1 MKILVVNAGS
11 SSMKFQLIDTKKH
24 EVMAK
29 GLLERIGEK
38 VASNVTTTTYK
49 AKGQTIKGQGPIP
62 TFADGVR
69 IIKNMLTDKNTGVL
83 KNINEVEAVGHRI
96 VQGAEVFKKPT
107 LITEK
112 VVKQIEDL
120 TPLAPL
126 HQPGHVAGIRGFLE
140 VLPRTPMVAVFDTT
154 FLSTIPAYA
163 SRYAVPEIAYKKWKI
178 KRYGAHGTSHKYVSE
193 KLAELMGKKGKFIV
207 CHIGSGASISAVKN
221 GKCIDSSMGF
231 TPLDG
236 LVMGTRTGDIEA
248 TVVTRVME
256 MTGKTAHEVITWM
269 NKECG
274 LKGVSGLS
282 NDIRD
287 VEEAMEKGDKK
298 AKLAFDMLCYRLKKY
313 IGAYAAA
320 LGGVDAIAFTAG
332 IGENDDLVRA
342 AATDGLLYMGVA
354 IDKEKNKNFHRGEI
368 EDISAKGSKAKVWII
383 PTDEEGMIARETEEI
398 VLKLGK

>member
-140 VLPRTPMVAVFDTT
+140 VLPKTPMVAVFDTT

-320 LGGVDAIAFTAG
+320 LGGDAIAFTAG

>member
-11 SSMKFQLIDTKKH
+11 SSMKFQFIDTKNQK
-24 EVMAK
+24 VLAK

-38 VASNVTTTTYK
+38 FSGNPVTTTFK
-49 AKGQTIKGQGPIP
+49 ANGNTIKGSKPIP
-62 TFADGVR
+62 TFADGVK
-69 IIKNMLTDKNTGVL
+69 IIMNMLTDKKTGVV
-83 KNINEVEAVGHRI
+83 KSINEIEAVGHRI

-107 LITEK
+107 LIDNK

-126 HQPGHVAGIRGFLE
+126 HQPGHVAGIRGFME
-140 VLPRTPMVAVFDTT
+140 VLPKVPMVAVFDTT
-154 FLSTIPAYA
+154 FLSTIPSYA
-163 SRYAVPEIAYKKWKI
+163 SRYAIPEIAYKKWKI

-274 LKGVSGLS
+274 LKGVSGIS

-287 VEEAMEKGDKK
+287 VEEAMQKGNKN

-313 IGAYAAA
+313 IGAYSAA

-342 AATDGLLYMGVA
+342 AATSGLSYMGVE
-354 IDKEKNKNFHRGEI
+354 IDEEKNKNFKRGEI
-368 EDISAKGSKAKVWII
+368 NDITGKKSKAKVFVI
-383 PTDEEGMIARETEEI
+383 PTDEEAMIARETEEI
-398 VLKLGK
+398 VSKITK